1 MRSQAAKAD
10 GGSCGEDAGGV
21 EASKFFVSPQQ
32 SFYSHGSEMNIM
44 SSEIDAEVLT
54 ELKYAAKPLVELGL
68 YGSTREFIREITS
81 EFIKH
86 KIEFYKKQLKVFEK
100 KYGMSFS
107 AFSKKLENSAS
118 IPEEDDWMEWEA
130 AENMIGVWKQAAKE
144 SGTCA

>member
-1 MRSQAAKAD
+1 
-10 GGSCGEDAGGV
+10 
-21 EASKFFVSPQQ
+21 
-32 SFYSHGSEMNIM
+32 M
-44 SSEIDAEVLT
+44 SSEFEAEVLT
-54 ELKYAAKPLVELGL
+54 ELKYVAKPLVELGL
-68 YGSTREFIREITS
+68 YGSTREFIQEITS

-144 SGTCA
+144 SGTSA

>member
-1 MRSQAAKAD
+1 
-10 GGSCGEDAGGV
+10 
-21 EASKFFVSPQQ
+21 
-32 SFYSHGSEMNIM
+32 M
-44 SSEIDAEVLT
+44 SSEIEAEVLT

-68 YGSTREFIREITS
+68 YGSTREFIQEITS

-107 AFSKKLENSAS
+107 TFSKKLEKTAS

-130 AENMIGVWKQAAKE
+130 AENMIGVWKKAAKE
-144 SGTCA
+144 SGTSA

>member
-1 MRSQAAKAD
+1 
-10 GGSCGEDAGGV
+10 
-21 EASKFFVSPQQ
+21 
-32 SFYSHGSEMNIM
+32 M
-44 SSEIDAEVLT
+44 SSEIEAEILN

-107 AFSKKLENSAS
+107 AFSKKLEKSAS

-130 AENMIGVWKQAAKE
+130 AENMIEVWKQAAKE
-144 SGTCA
+144 SGTSA